1 MFEGGSDRIR
11 TMDGAINAN
20 APTQLSANGEGYK
33 DGIFIHRTNNNGFAG
48 GTVSTGCLLIAPG
61 DWNNFNTQLTPLGNA
76 LDNAAGSREFT
87 IIVNR
92 TGSNND
98 PVMNAPLQNL
108 CTTNRDYVTD
118 ENISGG
124 QEIQLNQ

>member
-1 MFEGGSDRIR
+1 MKKPIEYKPLPPECISFKGIEFWLDQRI
-11 TMDGAINAN
+11 
-20 APTQLSANGEGYK
+20 
-33 DGIFIHRTNNNGFAG
+33 
-48 GTVSTGCLLIAPG
+48 
-61 DWNNFNTQLTPLGNA
+61 QLTPLGNA